1 MAWCSWGVKWEAEV
15 SGNEFEEKHG
25 VKHRQ
30 PFTLSGKVFSLVLTG
45 QSTSEVQILPENNQ
59 CKKEQ

>member
-1 MAWCSWGVKWEAEV
+1 MAWCSYGVKWEAEAN
-15 SGNEFEEKHG
+15 GNEFEKKHG

-30 PFTLSGKVFSLVLTG
+30 PFTLSSFSLVLTG
-45 QSTSEVQILPENNQ
+45 QSTSEIQILPENNQ